1 MSKIFNISADCK
13 ENLHY
18 MVNTENRL
26 WEIKK
31 MVDQGGGLLCH

>member
-18 MVNTENRL
+18 MVNIENRL
-26 WEIKK
+26 WEKILFTVFKA
-31 MVDQGGGLLCH
+31 DY